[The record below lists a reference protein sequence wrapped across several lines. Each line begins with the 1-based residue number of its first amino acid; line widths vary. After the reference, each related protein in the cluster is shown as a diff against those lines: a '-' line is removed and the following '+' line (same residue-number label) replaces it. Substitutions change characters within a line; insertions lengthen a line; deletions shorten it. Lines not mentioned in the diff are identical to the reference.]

1 MGGPLLFHG
10 AALVEGLEG
19 SPAAGTQNDGFGPV
33 TDKIERWERLSPD
46 SFSEF
51 VDDWSLLNQFAMLW
65 ELRERFPLHFIV
77 FKHTASHL
85 SHEANVEQVFSRAGI
100 PEREISVTP
109 IWTPSTLLTWLWS
122 G

>member
-1 MGGPLLFHG
+1 MGGPSLFRC
-10 AALVEGLEG
+10 ASLVEGLEG
-19 SPAAGTQNDGFGPV
+19 SPAARIQNYGFDPV
-33 TDKIERWERLSPD
+33 TDESERWDLLKPD

-51 VDDWSLLNQFAMLW
+51 VDDGSLLDKFAMTW

-77 FKHTASHL
+77 FKQTACHL
-85 SHEANVEQVFSRAGI
+85 SHEANVGQVFS
-100 PEREISVTP
+100 EREISQTP